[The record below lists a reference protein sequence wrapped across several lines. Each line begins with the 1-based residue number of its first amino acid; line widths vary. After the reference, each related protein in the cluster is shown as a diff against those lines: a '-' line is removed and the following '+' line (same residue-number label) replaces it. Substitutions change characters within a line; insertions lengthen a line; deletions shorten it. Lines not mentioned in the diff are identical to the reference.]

1 MRKVALVLVLVAA
14 GLAAGCGGGG
24 GGNEEEEG
32 GNETVQA
39 ACDGSALSET
49 LNLPSGWPQ
58 IEEDKMVYTQQ
69 ETAGPTE
76 VVEGYFNGDVQEAH
90 DEFQREL
97 EATGFTVTFDEVE
110 EHDSEVAWKGEG
122 RTGIVAIRDECGD
135 SEKMYIRITNRAE

>member
-24 GGNEEEEG
+24 NEEEEG
-32 GNETVQA
+32 GDETVQA
-39 ACDGSALSET
+39 ACSGSALSVDS
-49 LNLPSGWPQ
+49 LNLPAGWPQ

-76 VVEGYFNGDVQEAH
+76 IVEGYFNGDVQEAH

-97 EATGFTVTFDEVE
+97 EATGFTVTFEEVE
-110 EHDSEVAWKGEG
+110 EHDSEVAWEGEG

-135 SEKMYIRITNRAE
+135 PEKMYIRVTNRAE